1 MSVSERLKIWLRPA
15 AYLGQNSITLAGAI
29 LTTSSAITLV
39 AFWLFDIIVGG
50 TLHPYVGVI
59 FFLIL
64 PGIFVLGLILIPAG
78 ALLRRFKLRRTGALP
93 LQYPQADFS
102 NASLR
107 HAFGWVAG
115 LTVANIFIFS
125 IGTYRGVEYMDS
137 VKFCGQTCHTVM
149 QPEYTAYQNSPHARV
164 ACVQCHIGPGAPWFV
179 RSKLSGLYQVYAVT
193 FDTYDRPIPYPVQNL
208 RPSRETCE
216 QCHWPQMFDGNKLV
230 VIRSFEEDE
239 KNTELTTVLMLKIG
253 GHTWN
258 GQVGIH
264 GRHLDRNRPI
274 EYVAIDTHR
283 QDIAQ
288 VSYVD
293 DKTGKRVVFTET
305 DAKPTAQQLAQ
316 GEHRTMDCIDCH
328 NRPTH
333 TFELPGPALDQAMA
347 RGRVSPTLPYIKKE
361 AMIALKTPY
370 PNRPAARREIAATLN
385 DFYQK
390 SYPDVYRN
398 QHALLET
405 SIGGVEEIY
414 LDNVFPAM
422 NIAWGTYPN
431 NLGHTDFPG
440 CFRCHDGSH
449 TSPEGKTIP
458 NDCNTCH
465 TILAMQEQ
473 NPKVLQTLGV
483 GQ

>member
-1 MSVSERLKIWLRPA
+1 MSVFEGIKTWLRPA
-15 AYLGQNSITLAGAI
+15 AYLGRNPISLAGAI

-39 AFWLFDIIVGG
+39 AFWLADIAIGG
-50 TLHPYVGVI
+50 SLHPYAGVI
-59 FFLIL
+59 FFLVL
-64 PGIFVLGLILIPAG
+64 PGVFVLGLLLMPIG
-78 ALLRRFKLRRTGALP
+78 ALLHWVRLRRAGLLP
-93 LQYPQADFS
+93 PTYPQIDFS
-102 NASLR
+102 VPSLR
-107 HAFGWVAG
+107 HALGWVAG
-115 LTVANIFIFS
+115 LTVVNIIIFS
-125 IGTYRGVEYMDS
+125 VGAYRGVEYMDS

-164 ACVQCHIGPGAPWFV
+164 ECVQCHIGPGAPWFV

-193 FDTYDRPIPYPVQNL
+193 FDTYDRPIPYPVENL

-216 QCHWPQMFDGNKLV
+216 QCHWPQMFDGDKLV

-258 GQVGIH
+258 GEIGIH

-274 EYVAIDTHR
+274 EYVAIDKHR
-283 QDIAQ
+283 QNIAQ

-293 DKTGKRVVFTET
+293 DKTGKRVVFTQT
-305 DAKPTAQQLAQ
+305 DPKPTAAQLAA

-333 TFELPGPALDQAMA
+333 TFQLPGRALDDAMA
-347 RGRVSPTLPYIKKE
+347 RGHVSPELPYIKKE
-361 AMIALKTPY
+361 AMLALKAQY
-370 PNRPAARREIAATLN
+370 PDRETARRDIAATLN
-385 DFYQK
+385 AFYQK
-390 SYPDVYRN
+390 SYPDVYKN
-398 QHALLET
+398 QQGLLET
-405 SIGGVEEIY
+405 SISGVQQIY

-422 NIAWGTYPN
+422 KITWGTYPN

-449 TSPEGKTIP
+449 TSADGKTIP
-458 NDCNTCH
+458 NDCDTCH
-465 TILAMQEQ
+465 TVLAMQEQ
-473 NPKVLQTLGV
+473 NPKVLANLGV
-483 GQ
+483 K